1 MLKLA
6 SWTFEP
12 IGVIESCFEEKFA
25 VPRQPGLVKSATATL
40 RLQGEA
46 SQAACLLGLEQFSHL
61 WVCFVFDQ
69 TAGQWQPSVR
79 PPRLGGNEKVGV
91 FASRSNFRP
100 NPIGWSVVEIGEI
113 KGTEI
118 ELLGGDFVTGTPVLD
133 IKPYLSYSDAIA
145 DARCGYAAEAPVAT
159 LKVEF
164 DLDVDDPALKQLIS
178 ETLAFDVRPA
188 YRRTENSSRIYGA
201 AISGVNVRWQIDA
214 DTARVIELE
223 SVASS

>member
-1 MLKLA
+1 MKKLD

-12 IGVIESCFEEKFA
+12 IGIIQSCFDEKFA

-40 RLQGEA
+40 KLQGA
-46 SQAACLLGLEQFSHL
+46 AAQPACLLGLEQFSHL

-79 PPRLGGNEKVGV
+79 PPRLGGNDKVGV

-100 NPIGWSVVEIGEI
+100 NPIGWSVVEIGRI
-113 KGTEI
+113 ACVEI
-118 ELLGGDFVTGTPVLD
+118 ELLGGDFVSGTPVLD

-145 DARCGYAAEAPVAT
+145 DARCGYASEAPVAT
-159 LKVEF
+159 LAVQFEAEIE
-164 DLDVDDPALKQLIS
+164 DVTLKQLIS

-188 YRRTENSSRIYGA
+188 YRRAENSSRIYGA
-201 AISGVNVRWQIDA
+201 VISGINVRWQIEDGI
-214 DTARVIELE
+214 ARVIELKA
-223 SVASS
+223 VTSS

>member
-1 MLKLA
+1 MNTLA

-12 IGVIESCFEEKFA
+12 IGIIQSCFEEKFA

-40 RLQGEA
+40 KLQGEA
-46 SQAACLLGLEQFSHL
+46 AQPACFLGLEQFSHL

-100 NPIGWSVVEIGEI
+100 NPIGWSVVKLGKIDGS
-113 KGTEI
+113 EI
-118 ELLGGDFVTGTPVLD
+118 ELLGGDFVDGTPVLD
-133 IKPYLSYSDAIA
+133 IKPYLRYSDAIA
-145 DARCGYAAEAPVAT
+145 DARCGYASQAPEAT
-159 LKVEF
+159 LNVVFDVEVESES
-164 DLDVDDPALKQLIS
+164 LQQLVS

-188 YRRTENSSRIYGA
+188 YRKSENNSRIYGA
-201 AISGVNVRWQIDA
+201 IISGVNVRWRIDG
-214 DTARVIELE
+214 DTARVVELE
-223 SVASS
+223 ALASS

>member
-1 MLKLA
+1 MSKLP

-12 IGVIESCFEEKFA
+12 IGLIESCFEEKFA
-25 VPRQPGLVKSATATL
+25 VPRQPGLVKAASATLT
-40 RLQGEA
+40 LQGETA
-46 SQAACLLGLEQFSHL
+46 QPACLHGLEQFSHL

-113 KGTEI
+113 NGASI
-118 ELLGGDFVTGTPVLD
+118 ELRGGDFVNGTPVLD

-145 DARCGYAAEAPVAT
+145 DACCGYASEAPTAT
-159 LKVEF
+159 LDVVF
-164 DLDVDDPALKQLIS
+164 DVPIENEVLRALIA

-188 YRRTENSSRIYGA
+188 YRKKEDSARVYGA
-201 AISGVNVRWQIDA
+201 MMLGFNVRWKIEGE
-214 DTARVIELE
+214 TARVVEA
-223 SVASS
+223 VAS